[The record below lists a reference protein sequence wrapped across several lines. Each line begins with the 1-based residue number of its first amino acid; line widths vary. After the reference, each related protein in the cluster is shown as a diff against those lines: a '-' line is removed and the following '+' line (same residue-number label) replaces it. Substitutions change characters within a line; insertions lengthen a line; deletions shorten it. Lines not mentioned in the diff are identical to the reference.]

1 MNTKI
6 EHEQQLPLLNLKNVV
21 KKVKTGSDEL
31 TILQGLD
38 LEIKHGESLAIVG
51 ASGSGKSTLL
61 GIMAG
66 LDQATSG
73 EVWLNGQAL
82 HSLDEDQRAAVRAEG
97 VGFVF
102 QNFQLLPALTA
113 LENVRL
119 PLEMTQQYS
128 LKECQALA
136 QQWLDKVGLGHRMQH
151 YPTQLS
157 GGEQQRVAIA
167 RAFACQPSVLF
178 ADEPTGN
185 LDRKT
190 GKSIIDLLF
199 EFNQQNQTSLVLV
212 THDEHL
218 AQRCQRSIHIED
230 GMIVNDAVN
239 ERELGE
245 IKDSLQG
252 ADA

>member
-1 MNTKI
+1 
-6 EHEQQLPLLNLKNVV
+6 
-21 KKVKTGSDEL
+21 
-31 TILQGLD
+31 
-38 LEIKHGESLAIVG
+38 
-51 ASGSGKSTLL
+51 
-61 GIMAG
+61 
-66 LDQATSG
+66 
-73 EVWLNGQAL
+73 
-82 HSLDEDQRAAVRAEG
+82 
-97 VGFVF
+97 
-102 QNFQLLPALTA
+102 LTA

-119 PLEMTQQYS
+119 PLEMTQKYS
-128 LKECQALA
+128 LKECQTLA
-136 QQWLDKVGLGHRMQH
+136 QQWLDKVGLGHRIQH

-190 GKSIIDLLF
+190 GKYIIDLLF

-239 ERELGE
+239 ERNLAEV
-245 IKDSLQG
+245 KDSRQG